1 MIELS
6 QLADKHLPY
15 FLEWI
20 NDEEVIKY
28 SLAAFHGLSSKAE
41 ITEWFEGVLEDTE
54 SVNLAIIDSET
65 QECLGYAALSN
76 MSEAS
81 DGGEFFIFIGDKAS
95 WGKGIGTEVTKQ
107 MIEKGFTEQDLHWII
122 LVVSKSNEGGVKAY
136 QRAGFTIET
145 MFRQRSMED
154 GKLHD
159 TFLMSIRREEQEAA

>member
-6 QLADKHLPY
+6 QLDQKHLPY
-15 FLEWI
+15 FLDWI
-20 NDEEVIKY
+20 NDQEVIKY
-28 SLAAFHGLSSKAE
+28 SLSAFHDLSTEAD
-41 ITEWFEGVLEDTE
+41 ITQWFEGVLQDTE
-54 SVNLAIIDSET
+54 SMNLAIIDTET
-65 QECLGYAALSN
+65 QECLGYATISN

-81 DGGEFFIFIGDKAS
+81 DGGEFFLFIGDKSA
-95 WGKGIGTEVTKQ
+95 WGKGIGTEVTRQ
-107 MIEKGFTEQDLHWII
+107 MVEKGFTEQDLHWII
-122 LVVSKSNEGGVKAY
+122 LVVSKSNRGGVKAY